1 MSYCVILLQVRY
13 QSTIDFRCNVYYNIR
28 VSKNETRPLR
38 SVGKKGDIMKV
49 KNKSGEVVE
58 IPSPSGRSPWT
69 IKEGDPPNPEHGSQ
83 WKNHVIVENGV
94 AIRRNNFVYYY
105 DFCYYWKGEVYFP
118 IEIKYL

>member
-1 MSYCVILLQVRY
+1 
-13 QSTIDFRCNVYYNIR
+13 
-28 VSKNETRPLR
+28 
-38 SVGKKGDIMKV
+38 MKV

-69 IKEGDPPNPEHGSQ
+69 IKEGDTPNPEHGSQ

-94 AIRRNNFVYYY
+94 AIRRNNLYYY

-118 IEIKYL
+118 IAIEYL